1 MEKPHTPSVNDL
13 LMYIAAP
20 NFFFSIFTVMSIAA
34 PKMEFLSVIGSPESP
49 GFFRVCNGYVLYFKY
64 LQIKT
69 CFMDFVWAAD
79 PTRDTDRPTLMAGR
93 IPELNKFLFS
103 RKAIFY

>member
-34 PKMEFLSVIGSPESP
+34 PKMEFLSVIGSPDHRAFS
-49 GFFRVCNGYVLYFKY
+49 VYVMVM
-64 LQIKT
+64 
-69 CFMDFVWAAD
+69 CF
-79 PTRDTDRPTLMAGR
+79 
-93 IPELNKFLFS
+93 ILNIYK
-103 RKAIFY
+103 